1 MRADYRVVLDA
12 CVLIPMPLADT
23 LLRMAEHPRLYLP
36 KWSQQILD
44 EVSRNLSSKWN
55 MLAEKV
61 ERRENALR
69 SHFPEAMVEGFEAL
83 ADLMTNNPG
92 DRHVL
97 AAAVRCNAE
106 LIVTFNR
113 RHFPPESLEQWQV
126 EAQGPST
133 FLRGLYDLEAGL
145 FIQKLHAQADT
156 IGVPLPRLL
165 SALAKNAPSFV
176 EYLCEETGIE
186 LEPGP

>member
-1 MRADYRVVLDA
+1 MRADFRVVLDA

-36 KWSQQILD
+36 KWSEQILD

-55 MLAEKV
+55 MPVEKV
-61 ERRENALR
+61 ERRESALR
-69 SHFPEAMVEGFEAL
+69 NHFPEALVEDFEPL
-83 ADLMTNNPG
+83 VDLMLNDPA

-97 AAAVRCNAE
+97 AAAVRCNAA

-113 RHFPPESLEQWQV
+113 RHFPPESLEQWHM

-133 FLRGLYDLEAGL
+133 FLRGLYDLEEGL
-145 FIQKLHAQADT
+145 FVRKLHEQADA
-156 IGVPLPRLL
+156 IGASLPRLL
-165 SALAKNAPSFV
+165 STLAKSVPSFV
-176 EYLCEETGIE
+176 EYLCEGIGME
-186 LEPGP
+186 IEREP

>member
-36 KWSQQILD
+36 KWSQGILD
-44 EVSRNLSSKWN
+44 EVSRNLASKWN
-55 MLAEKV
+55 MPAETV
-61 ERRENALR
+61 ERREIALHT
-69 SHFPEAMVEGFEAL
+69 HFPEAFVEGFEPL
-83 ADLMTNNPG
+83 LELMTNDPG

-113 RHFPPESLEQWQV
+113 RHFPPKSLEQWQMEV
-126 EAQGPST
+126 QGPST
-133 FLRGLYDLEAGL
+133 FLRGLYDLETGL
-145 FIQKLHAQADT
+145 FLQKLHAQAET

-165 SALAKNAPSFV
+165 SALAKSVPRFV
-176 EYLCEETGIE
+176 EYLCEETGMG
-186 LEPGP
+186 LEPGL